1 MKSNCKTIPRY
12 ALNTGLM
19 ILTLFVALVP
29 SATAGNRA
37 VKPRVE
43 PVTVIGHVALQDAP
57 ASQMFLR
64 EHAGRQYLFIG
75 DNSTQHFTVVD
86 VTEPDDPN
94 VIETVASPQDPSNGK
109 LETVGTGLTLA
120 DGPARASQEVY
131 NGSSDETVLVHGL
144 MDPANP
150 RAIQSFSEISSIL
163 SDDDRNLVYITNCEG
178 LWILRLQPQPSAAS
192 KRHGCATEDASDEI
206 AACQ

>member
-1 MKSNCKTIPRY
+1 M
-12 ALNTGLM
+12 
-19 ILTLFVALVP
+19 
-29 SATAGNRA
+29 
-37 VKPRVE
+37 
-43 PVTVIGHVALQDAP
+43 
-57 ASQMFLR
+57 
-64 EHAGRQYLFIG
+64 
-75 DNSTQHFTVVD
+75 
-86 VTEPDDPN
+86 
-94 VIETVASPQDPSNGK
+94 
-109 LETVGTGLTLA
+109 GTGLTLA

-206 AACQ
+206 ATCQ

>member
-12 ALNTGLM
+12 ALTFA
-19 ILTLFVALVP
+19 LFVALVP
-29 SATAGNRA
+29 SASAGNHA
-37 VKPRVE
+37 VKARVE

-94 VIETVASPQDPSNGK
+94 VIETVASPQDPSNVK
-109 LETVGTGLTLA
+109 LETVGIGLTLA
-120 DGPARASQEVY
+120 DGPARASRQVN
-131 NGSSDETVLVHGL
+131 NGSSDETGLVRDL

-150 RAIQSFSEISSIL
+150 RAIQSLSEISSIL
-163 SDDDRNLVYITNCEG
+163 SDDDRNLIYITNREG

-206 AACQ
+206 ATCQ